1 MAKNPRKVFEDIN
14 KVEGLNI
21 NDLACVSTSATGE
34 EVKIL
39 KVADRKNWF
48 FKVHPKGQIIT
59 DLIVNENKVMAIV
72 KATVTDENDRILA
85 TGLGEGYYIQGN
97 SITESYVSCAET
109 KATGRALA
117 NAGFGNQFFDE
128 TDFDGNIP
136 DSGVPVSKEEKPPL
150 IPAGSLLDDAP
161 KASDNK
167 VKEFEKKVEALIK
180 NITPA
185 MSKGVMI
192 TYGPAQNKTL
202 SDIYKTETNED
213 KLFTIKNY
221 VNPSPDEFDDNHA
234 NVVAACRVFIKGI
247 EEKKKQQEQQQ

>member
-1 MAKNPRKVFEDIN
+1 MAKNPRKIFEDIN

-21 NDLACVSTSATGE
+21 NDLACVATTATGE

-59 DLIVNENKVMAIV
+59 EIIANETKVMAIV

-85 TGLGEGYYIQGN
+85 TGLGEGYY
-97 SITESYVSCAET
+97 SEESTITKSYVSCAET

-128 TDFDGNIP
+128 TDFDGNLP
-136 DSGVPVSKEEKPPL
+136 DSGVPLGKEDNTPE
-150 IPAGSLLDDAP
+150 IPTGSLLDDAP
-161 KASDNK
+161 KTSDNNDK
-167 VKEFEKKVEALIK
+167 IKEFEKKVEALIK
-180 NITPA
+180 NITPS
-185 MSKGVMI
+185 MSKGVMV

-202 SDIYKTETNED
+202 SDIYKAETNED
-213 KLFTIKNY
+213 KLFTIKKY
-221 VNPSPDEFDDNHA
+221 LKLSLDELDDNHA

-247 EEKKKQQEQQQ
+247 EEKKKQQQQ

>member
-1 MAKNPRKVFEDIN
+1 MM
-14 KVEGLNI
+14 
-21 NDLACVSTSATGE
+21 
-34 EVKIL
+34 
-39 KVADRKNWF
+39 
-48 FKVHPKGQIIT
+48 QISSN
-59 DLIVNENKVMAIV
+59 L
-72 KATVTDENDRILA
+72 
-85 TGLGEGYYIQGN
+85 
-97 SITESYVSCAET
+97 
-109 KATGRALA
+109 
-117 NAGFGNQFFDE
+117 
-128 TDFDGNIP
+128 
-136 DSGVPVSKEEKPPL
+136 SKQE
-150 IPAGSLLDDAP
+150 
-161 KASDNK
+161 